1 MGADIITQDV
11 FHFDDDRPNFNSLAH
26 ENGFTYW
33 FARDLM
39 EVLGYESYSSFQKAI
54 NRAIQ
59 ACATLNID
67 ILDNFTQENR
77 DVNGES
83 VRDYRLSRFACY
95 LVSMNADPKKPAV
108 AQAQAYFAAIAESFR
123 RYVEEAEDVER
134 VLIRDEISDHEKT
147 LSSTA
152 KAAGVADAK
161 GFALFQNAGY
171 RGMYNM
177 NLRQLKAKKGIDPK
191 RSPLD
196 FMGKEEL
203 AANLFRITQTEAKL
217 RNEGIQGQRPAEQA
231 AESVGRKVRQ
241 TMQEISGVTPESLPP
256 SEDIRK
262 VQGALKSS
270 QREFA
275 KLDKRKK

>member
-1 MGADIITQDV
+1 MGNDITRQDV
-11 FHFDDDRPNFNSLAH
+11 FHFDETRPNFNNLAH
-26 ENGFTYW
+26 QNGFTYW
-33 FARDLM
+33 FASDLM
-39 EVLGYESYSSFQKAI
+39 DVLGYESYASFKKAI

-67 ILDNFTQENR
+67 IVDNFVQQNR
-77 DVNGES
+77 TVKGES
-83 VRDYRLSRFACY
+83 LADYRLSRFACY

-108 AQAQAYFAAIAESFR
+108 AQAQAYFATIAESFR
-123 RYVEEAEDVER
+123 RYVEEADDVER
-134 VLIRDEISDHEKT
+134 ILIRDEISDHEKT

-152 KAAGVADAK
+152 RTAGVVDAK

-177 NLRQLKAKKGIDPK
+177 NLKQLKAAKGIDAK

-203 AANLFRITQTEAKL
+203 AANLFRITQTEAKI

-241 TMQEISGVTPESLPP
+241 TMMEISGVAPESLATG
-256 SEDIRK
+256 EDIRK
-262 VQGALKSS
+262 VRGALKSS

-275 KLDKRKK
+275 KLDKPKK